1 MGKILGSYLF
11 PHPPIIIEDIGQGQE
26 KKAGKTIEGV
36 KSLARSI
43 RDKAPNTIIVITPH
57 GPLFTDA
64 ISITIEED
72 LKGDFRKFGYW
83 DIKLECKNDVNLA
96 YRIIRNAL
104 SEGIQIAQVNME
116 FAKINDVELDLDH
129 GTIVPLY
136 YVDKEYKD
144 YKIVHI
150 ICGFLSPTELYDFGI
165 GIKSAV
171 EEVEGDA
178 VILISGD
185 LSHKLSDDDP
195 YCFSPCGEEFDKKII
210 EILKSGDMESLV
222 AFDLELAERADECGL
237 RPLMIMAG
245 ALDKAKLNTEVL
257 SHESPYGIGYCTA
270 KLEVID

>member
-11 PHPPIIIEDIGQGQE
+11 PHPPIIIEDIGQGEE

-36 KSLARSI
+36 KALAKSI
-43 RDKAPNTIIVITPH
+43 KDKAPNTIIVITPH

-64 ISITIEED
+64 ISITIEEE

-104 SEGIQIAQVNME
+104 RDGIQVAQVNME
-116 FAKINDVELDLDH
+116 FAKNNDVELDLDH

-136 YVDKEYKD
+136 YVDREYKD

-150 ICGFLSPTELYDFGI
+150 TCGFLSPQELYNFGVC
-165 GIKSAV
+165 IKSAV
-171 EEVEGDA
+171 EEVESDA

-185 LSHKLSDDDP
+185 LSHKLPGDGSNG
-195 YCFSPCGEEFDKKII
+195 FTQCGEEFDKKVI
-210 EILKSGDMESLV
+210 EILEAGDMEGLIT
-222 AFDLELAERADECGL
+222 FDLELAERADECGL
-237 RPLMIMAG
+237 RPLMVMAG
-245 ALDKAKLNTEVL
+245 ALDKAKLNTKVL